1 MTGASQAERSSRQ
14 RRRRSPIPRRN
25 GSARAICIAL
35 VAAAVLAPG
44 CGAVDFVNE
53 LDKPQL
59 DLERMQG
66 DIRSQLQRELESRAR
81 TTSSSVA
88 SVGRVRCRQ
97 RSELEA
103 TCFARVRRRS
113 GRRLR
118 ELAVDVDPDTGTYR
132 WEFVR

>member
-1 MTGASQAERSSRQ
+1 MSRASRTDQRRGGRRPRAPGDGRSSLAACV
-14 RRRRSPIPRRN
+14 SLF
-25 GSARAICIAL
+25 AAITP
-35 VAAAVLAPG
+35 APG
-44 CGAVDFVNE
+44 CGTVDFVNE
-53 LDKPQL
+53 LDEPTL
-59 DLERMQG
+59 DLERMEA
-66 DIRSQLQRELESRAR
+66 DIRSQLQHDLESRSR

-103 TCFARVRRRS
+103 TCFARELRRS

-118 ELAVDVDPDTGTYR
+118 KLAVYVDPDTGRYR

>member
-1 MTGASQAERSSRQ
+1 M
-14 RRRRSPIPRRN
+14 
-25 GSARAICIAL
+25 L
-35 VAAAVLAPG
+35 FAAVTLAPG

-53 LDKPQL
+53 LDEPKL
-59 DLERMQG
+59 DLERMEA
-66 DIRSQLQRELESRAR
+66 DIRSQLQRDLESRSR
-81 TTSSSVA
+81 STSSSVA

-103 TCFARVRRRS
+103 TCSARELRRS

-118 ELAVDVDPDTGTYR
+118 KLAVYVDPDTGRYR

>member
-1 MTGASQAERSSRQ
+1 MTWL
-14 RRRRSPIPRRN
+14 
-25 GSARAICIAL
+25 AL
-35 VAAAVLAPG
+35 VVAAVLAPG
-44 CGAVDFVNE
+44 CGAVDLVNE
-53 LDKPQL
+53 LDDPQL

-66 DIRSQLQRELESRAR
+66 DIRSQLQRDLESRSR
-81 TTSSSVA
+81 STSSSVA

-118 ELAVDVDPDTGTYR
+118 ELAVVVDPDTGRYR